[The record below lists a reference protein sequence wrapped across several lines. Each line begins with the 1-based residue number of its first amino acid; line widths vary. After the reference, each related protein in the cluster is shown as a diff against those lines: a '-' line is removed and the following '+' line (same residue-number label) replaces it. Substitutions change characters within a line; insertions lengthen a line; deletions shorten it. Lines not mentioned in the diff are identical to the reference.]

1 MMRMVRKAVQ
11 STLLLT
17 LLVIG
22 CSKPGSEFVGKWVN
36 SGNTADT
43 LDVSRNGDQF
53 VITGPDGEKMPAT
66 FNSSNDTL
74 QVQGPMGAALSL
86 TYVKSSD
93 TVTTPGL
100 FGQAEYKRV
109 K

>member
-1 MMRMVRKAVQ
+1 MMRTVRKAIQ

-22 CSKPGSEFVGKWVN
+22 CTKPGSEFVGKWVN
-36 SGNTADT
+36 SGNTSDT

-66 FNSSNDTL
+66 YANGTL
-74 QVQGPMGAALSL
+74 QVQGAMGAALSL

-100 FGQAEYKRV
+100 FSQAEYKRA